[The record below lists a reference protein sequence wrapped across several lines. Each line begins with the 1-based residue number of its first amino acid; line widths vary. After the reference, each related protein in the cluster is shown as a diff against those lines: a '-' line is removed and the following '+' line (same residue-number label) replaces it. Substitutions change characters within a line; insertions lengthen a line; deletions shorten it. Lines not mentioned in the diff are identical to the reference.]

1 MNTCHTQMDTKIR
14 KQCGVEKSMHDFYA
28 NEKAKGGYGQVCKK
42 CIIANARTWKE
53 ANPEKA
59 RASVRGWN
67 ARNMGVVL
75 QASAEWKRRN
85 PKRMRAAGLAWQK
98 AHPAVSNARNSR
110 HRAGKLQ
117 ATPAWA
123 DCGLIDATYTM
134 AAAMTRLTGVKY
146 HVDHIVPLRSKLVCG
161 LHVGCNLQLL
171 PAKENTSKGNRHWP
185 DMP

>member
-1 MNTCHTQMDTKIR
+1 MNTSHTQMDTKTC
-14 KQCGVEKSMHDFYA
+14 KQCSAEKSLNDFYA
-28 NEKAKGGYGQVCKK
+28 NAKAKGGYGQVCKQ
-42 CIIANARTWKE
+42 CIISNTVAWKR

-59 RASVRGWN
+59 RGYVRKWN
-67 ARNMGVVL
+67 KAHPSKLRTATD
-75 QASAEWKRRN
+75 QWCDRN
-85 PKRMRAAGLAWQK
+85 PERVKKASEAWNK
-98 AHPAVSNARNSR
+98 AHPAQNNARNSR

-123 DCGLIDATYTM
+123 DWGLIDATYTM
-134 AAAMTRLTGVKY
+134 ATAMTRLTGVKY